1 MKMLQRMAALLL
13 ILAVVCSLLPAVRVE
28 AAETQGDYLTLEQAV
43 QQVKQHMLDRN
54 PEMLSLNVY
63 IKDPRPLG
71 QEQLCELFQEQI
83 YRHTGVPTEGDYLRY
98 SGYEVA
104 PYATEHRQIND
115 EHWLTLGFDFNY
127 LETAEEDQA
136 VTAKVR
142 EILNSLDLEGK
153 SDYDKILAIYNY
165 VCGNIVY
172 DYDSAHNSG
181 DFGMNRSMSA
191 YAALVENKATCGGY
205 TIALYRLLLE
215 AGIDNR
221 MECVAGS
228 FNSESGES
236 VDGHSWNK
244 VKLGDYYYYL
254 DATWDAGV
262 DPADYR
268 WFLSGSADFLCE
280 YHYSSAEHT
289 TKEFMRQFP
298 MSPISYGKPMTA
310 TGSGSC
316 GDNATWTLTEDGTL
330 TISGTGPISDS
341 IQGVS
346 LWTDVNM
353 YVKNVVIGEGITA
366 IGAYAFW
373 NCPQL
378 ASITIPATVTKIGQ
392 CAFENCDRLKELT
405 IPDSVT
411 EIGEAAFS
419 ACTAMES
426 IRLPNGLTEIKASTF
441 NFCNGLTSFTIPA
454 SVTTIGEGAFSN
466 AFDPDGDVT
475 LVVPETVTHVD
486 RLAIAWS
493 NVKNV
498 IWNAR
503 IEAPADGIFYMCENL
518 ESVELTDFM
527 KRIGSRTFT
536 WCYNLKTVTMPAGL
550 VEIVDENW
558 TIFSPGLFMG
568 CSSLESMTIPEGVT
582 VIPQSTFANCMSL
595 TKIELPDGVTD
606 IGQMAFSGTGII
618 EIVIPA
624 SVKRI
629 GHGAFVWSKLWKI
642 TFEGD
647 APVLYGDDP
656 ASGLLSGCASVN
668 CYCPSGNDTWT
679 DEVMRA
685 FEGDNDKV
693 RWATDSSAGDMGLW
707 IFLGVFAVGAVVFL
721 VRKKKKAE

>member
-1 MKMLQRMAALLL
+1 M
-13 ILAVVCSLLPAVRVE
+13 
-28 AAETQGDYLTLEQAV
+28 TLEQAV

-71 QEQLCELFQEQI
+71 QEQLWELFQEQI

-115 EHWLTLGFDFNY
+115 EHWLTLCFDFNY
-127 LETAEEDQA
+127 LESAEEDQA

-172 DYDSAHNSG
+172 DHDSAHNSS

-221 MECVAGS
+221 MKCVAGG

-310 TGSGSC
+310 AASGSC

-341 IQGVS
+341 VQGVS

-378 ASITIPATVTKIGQ
+378 ASITIPA
-392 CAFENCDRLKELT
+392 
-405 IPDSVT
+405 
-411 EIGEAAFS
+411 
-419 ACTAMES
+419 
-426 IRLPNGLTEIKASTF
+426 
-441 NFCNGLTSFTIPA
+441 

-475 LVVPETVTHVD
+475 LVVPETVTYVD

-503 IEAPADGIFYMCENL
+503 IEAPANGIFYMCENL

-536 WCYNLKTVTMPAGL
+536 WCHNLKTVTMPAGL

-595 TKIELPDGVTD
+595 TKIELPDGVID
-606 IGQMAFSGTGII
+606 IGQAAFSGSGII

-629 GHGAFVWSKLWKI
+629 GQGAFGWSKLWKI

-668 CYCPSGNDTWT
+668 CYRPSDNDTWT

-685 FEGDNDKV
+685 FEGDNDKA

-721 VRKKKKAE
+721 VRKKEKG